1 MTATELPVQDFYSER
16 LLELELPFLSSKVLE
31 STSGDDD
38 LMREAKD
45 ASQRNCWEDAK
56 AIAAGGWCFRGRTS

>member
-1 MTATELPVQDFYSER
+1 MNKTATELPVQDFYSER

-38 LMREAKD
+38 LMREAKE
-45 ASQRNCWEDAK
+45 AS
-56 AIAAGGWCFRGRTS
+56 